1 MTTILDDATYRLS
14 SWWYNGDN
22 HRTYPA
28 TLASRTPGFTESW
41 GRDEDEEGKELPSW
55 FAMEQNQLGLVLQQ
69 PYPQAPITLFQYHVA
84 WDIQWAL
91 RDAKV
96 DFVVVNVPHAFSE
109 STGPLPAWNDLTE
122 PERPIL
128 LGHSQ
133 QGIFDYLRKHHDWN
147 VDEELSTPA
156 GTHQLE
162 LWRNQVESLHVC
174 LDLLRYGPGQEWSKI
189 YRDQSMKASCGET
202 QPSWLRRILA
212 EWNVTA
218 EHHRGRYLRRHIP
231 TSNTVDSAQ
240 KATGIAS
247 GIYKRLSVQLAD
259 KDYLFGTTKPSSLDY
274 EIGGHLMDAS
284 GFVPLRD
291 AIREHDN
298 LVSFAQ
304 RLCSQ
309 GPLLSEWN
317 RLENERNAFQVEWL
331 WLNVETLAPC
341 VGPRDARSVGNHD
354 KYNPWDTWHR
364 WRFGGTFYPASTR
377 AEAKTAETL
386 KLQQDY
392 RHQDQ
397 LWWSA
402 VTAASLVSIGVT
414 QWIVSMTTLS
424 ARASK

>member
-109 STGPLPAWNDLTE
+109 ATGPLPAWNDLTE

-133 QGIFDYLRKHHDWN
+133 QGIFD
-147 VDEELSTPA
+147 
-156 GTHQLE
+156 
-162 LWRNQVESLHVC
+162 
-174 LDLLRYGPGQEWSKI
+174 
-189 YRDQSMKASCGET
+189 
-202 QPSWLRRILA
+202 
-212 EWNVTA
+212 
-218 EHHRGRYLRRHIP
+218 
-231 TSNTVDSAQ
+231 
-240 KATGIAS
+240 
-247 GIYKRLSVQLAD
+247 
-259 KDYLFGTTKPSSLDY
+259 
-274 EIGGHLMDAS
+274 
-284 GFVPLRD
+284 
-291 AIREHDN
+291 
-298 LVSFAQ
+298 
-304 RLCSQ
+304 
-309 GPLLSEWN
+309 
-317 RLENERNAFQVEWL
+317 L

-424 ARASK
+424 ASASK